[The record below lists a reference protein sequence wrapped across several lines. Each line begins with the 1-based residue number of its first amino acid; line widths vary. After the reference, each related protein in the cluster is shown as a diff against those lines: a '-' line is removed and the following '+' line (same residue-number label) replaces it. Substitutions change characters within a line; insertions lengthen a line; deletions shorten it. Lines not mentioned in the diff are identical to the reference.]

1 MRPATVRLRLAER
14 MTLTGISELLD
25 ITVNIILRPF
35 PLRGRLKFKRGY
47 DIMTVDISER
57 ARYFLSTDI
66 GIFLRDETHIQFG
79 LDSTRAGIIESHN
92 AETLVEILRAGQ
104 HEGARTRY
112 QWERAFAAGGMS
124 MLAARSLLHDLV
136 EYRIMHLETAP
147 PRVVIL
153 GDSPLAQSI
162 RKMCFDRGLGVRS
175 PLDWEALGVY
185 LSTMED
191 DTVVLAVDQLYRTP
205 KVAAALHSLPET
217 CSWMPISLVDSR
229 GFIGPLHLK
238 GKGPCP
244 LCFELHRAAFDPRW
258 AVITEQLEE
267 TIIAPNDQVLAA
279 VTAQAAV
286 IIDWLT
292 GRPFPPGAPHKRF
305 YAGELFDID
314 IYGKSQHQLV
324 GAHAQCPACF
334 QA

>member
-112 QWERAFAAGGMS
+112 QWERAFAAGGKIGRAS
-124 MLAARSLLHDLV
+124 CR
-136 EYRIMHLETAP
+136 E
-147 PRVVIL
+147 RV
-153 GDSPLAQSI
+153 
-162 RKMCFDRGLGVRS
+162 
-175 PLDWEALGVY
+175 
-185 LSTMED
+185 
-191 DTVVLAVDQLYRTP
+191 
-205 KVAAALHSLPET
+205 
-217 CSWMPISLVDSR
+217 
-229 GFIGPLHLK
+229 
-238 GKGPCP
+238 
-244 LCFELHRAAFDPRW
+244 
-258 AVITEQLEE
+258 
-267 TIIAPNDQVLAA
+267 
-279 VTAQAAV
+279 
-286 IIDWLT
+286 
-292 GRPFPPGAPHKRF
+292 
-305 YAGELFDID
+305 
-314 IYGKSQHQLV
+314 
-324 GAHAQCPACF
+324 
-334 QA
+334 